1 MGNTPN
7 LKVFETLGEFTAYQV
22 TSPPQTIE
30 RLKNADVAI
39 LCKVVIGKREMD
51 QLPNLKL
58 ICVAATG
65 TNNIDLDYAKSKGIE
80 VKNVAAYSTNSVA
93 QATFSMVLALLNNV
107 QYFDSYVKSGDY
119 AANDMFTHIGRTVTE
134 LNGKTYGV
142 IGLGSIG
149 KKVAEIAKSFG
160 CNIIYY
166 STSGKNDNSEY
177 QQVTLEQLLKTS
189 DVVSIHCP
197 LNDSTRNLITYE
209 RLSLMKPSAI
219 IINMARGGIVD
230 ESALAKALDEDKIA
244 GAGTDVYSI
253 EPVTLDN
260 PLLNIKNK
268 EKIILSPHSAWTS
281 VEARTLLIERIA
293 ENIREFRL
301 KLGNKEAV

>member
-39 LCKVVIGKREMD
+39 SCKVVIGKREMD

-93 QATFSMVLALLNNV
+93 QATFSMVLVLLNNV

-142 IGLGSIG
+142 IGLGAIG

-166 STSGKNDNSEY
+166 STSGKNNNSEY

-189 DVVSIHCP
+189 DVISIHCP
-197 LNDSTRNLITYE
+197 LNDLTRNLITYE